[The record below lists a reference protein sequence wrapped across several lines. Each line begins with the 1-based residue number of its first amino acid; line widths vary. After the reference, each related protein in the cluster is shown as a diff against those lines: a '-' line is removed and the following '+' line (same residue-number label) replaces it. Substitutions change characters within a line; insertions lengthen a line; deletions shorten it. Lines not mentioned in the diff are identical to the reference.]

1 MAEITCEITEPIA
14 VLSTNEKSGWTK
26 EVNMASWNKN
36 SPKLDVRDWS
46 PGHGRKGKGVTKQI
60 VCSIIERIDKHFF
73 DWRRDRWQRT

>member
-26 EVNMASWNKN
+26 EVNMVSWNKN

-46 PGHGRKGKGVTKQI
+46 PGHGRKGKGVALSEEETEILRNILNVRAEIK
-60 VCSIIERIDKHFF
+60 S
-73 DWRRDRWQRT
+73 